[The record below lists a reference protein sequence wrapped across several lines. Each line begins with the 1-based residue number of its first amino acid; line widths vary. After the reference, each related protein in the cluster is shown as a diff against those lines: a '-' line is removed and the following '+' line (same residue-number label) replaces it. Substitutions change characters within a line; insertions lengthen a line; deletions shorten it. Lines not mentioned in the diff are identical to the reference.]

1 MEDYKIYHLK
11 LIPNKIPMSYDYY
24 SAIIVSA
31 TSEEEARNLA
41 NKELYRGGE
50 RTIDLDRVKAH
61 YISFDDMKEKFVK
74 YGQELNHNL
83 YKELMSSTY
92 GYVEDNEIWKNPE
105 YTEIVEIG
113 SSHSTEPEVHASTFH
128 AG

>member
-1 MEDYKIYHLK
+1 MNIYHLK
-11 LIPNKIPMSYDYY
+11 LIKKIPVSYDYY
-24 SAIIVSA
+24 SAIVLSA
-31 TSEEEARNLA
+31 TSEEEARNMA
-41 NKELYRGGE
+41 NKKCYRGGE
-50 RTIDLDRVKAH
+50 RVINLDRVKAH

-74 YGQELNHNL
+74 HGQELTYNL
-83 YKELMSSTY
+83 YQELMSSKY

-113 SSHSTEPEVHASTFH
+113 SSHSTEPEVHSSTFH

>member
-1 MEDYKIYHLK
+1 MEIYHLK
-11 LIPNKIPMSYDYY
+11 LIPNKIPLEYDYY

-31 TSEEEARNLA
+31 SSEEEARKLA
-41 NKELYRGGE
+41 NEKCYRGGE
-50 RTIDLDRVKAH
+50 RVINLDRVKAH
-61 YISFDDMKEKFVK
+61 YISFEDMKKKFEKH
-74 YGQELNHNL
+74 GQELNLHL
-83 YKELMSSTY
+83 YQELMSSKY

-113 SSHSTEPEVHASTFH
+113 SSHSTEPEVHSITFH

>member
-1 MEDYKIYHLK
+1 MEIYHLK
-11 LIPNKIPMSYDYY
+11 LIPNKIPLEYDYY

-31 TSEEEARNLA
+31 SSEEEARKLA
-41 NKELYRGGE
+41 NEKCYRGGE
-50 RTIDLDRVKAH
+50 RAINLDRVKAH
-61 YISFDDMKEKFVK
+61 YISFDDMKEKFEK
-74 YGQELNHNL
+74 HGQELNLHL
-83 YKELMSSTY
+83 YQELMSSKY

>member
-1 MEDYKIYHLK
+1 MEIYHLK
-11 LIPNKIPMSYDYY
+11 LILNKIPVMYDYY

-74 YGQELNHNL
+74 YGQEINHNL
-83 YKELMSSTY
+83 YKELMASRY
-92 GYVEDNEIWKNPE
+92 GYVENNEIWKNPE

-113 SSHSTEPEVHASTFH
+113 SSHSTEPEVHARTFH

>member
-1 MEDYKIYHLK
+1 MEIYHLK
-11 LIPNKIPMSYDYY
+11 LILNNIPVMYDYY

-41 NKELYRGGE
+41 NKELYRGME
-50 RTIDLDRVKAH
+50 RVIDLERVEAH
-61 YISFDDMKEKFVK
+61 YISFGDMKEKFAK
-74 YGQELNHNL
+74 YGQVLSSQL
-83 YKELMSSTY
+83 YQELMASRY
-92 GYVEDNEIWKNPE
+92 GYVENNEIWKNPK

-113 SSHSTEPEVHASTFH
+113 SSHSTEPEVHTSTFH

>member
-1 MEDYKIYHLK
+1 MADYKIYHLK
-11 LIPNKIPMSYDYY
+11 LITNKLPLEYDYY

-31 TSEEEARNLA
+31 PSEEEARNLA
-41 NKELYRGGE
+41 NKTLYRGME
-50 RTIDLDRVKAH
+50 RTFDLERVEAH

-74 YGQELNHNL
+74 YGQELKYQL
-83 YKELMSSTY
+83 YEELTANTY
-92 GYVEDNEIWKNPE
+92 GYFEDNEIWKNPE

-113 SSHSTEPEVHASTFH
+113 SSHSTEPEVHSSTFH

>member
-1 MEDYKIYHLK
+1 MKIYHLK
-11 LIPNKIPMSYDYY
+11 LKPNMLPLEYDYY

-31 TSEEEARNLA
+31 SSEEEARNFA
-41 NKELYRGGE
+41 NKTLYRGGE
-50 RTIDLDRVKAH
+50 RAIDLDRVEAH
-61 YISFDDMKEKFVK
+61 YISFDNMKEKFVK
-74 YGQELNHNL
+74 YGQELNYNL
-83 YKELMSSTY
+83 YQELMASRY
-92 GYVEDNEIWKNPE
+92 GYVEDNEIWKNPK